1 MTFRHDDA
9 AEENYDGVY
18 LRTRDHSEINV
29 AVNWSISMLV
39 VLEKDASRPWG
50 KVASGKCRLWK
61 K

>member
-1 MTFRHDDA
+1 MRPYERMTFRHDDA

-39 VLEKDASRPWG
+39 VLEKDASRP
-50 KVASGKCRLWK
+50 
-61 K
+61 